1 MKLTF
6 QNNEIIIY
14 LNKSYIKNIDF
25 QNKKT
30 LENYLNKILNKIK
43 NKYEIYI
50 SGYYNVKI
58 FLSEEYGIIIDIQK
72 EELDYPEYFS
82 GEVDMNISVIEDK
95 FLYEVLNINIPKNIL
110 KKLEKYKFL
119 DKIYLVSKD
128 SLTDIEI
135 GVILENTKIV
145 YGDEAKQIKSK
156 SRKIEVI

>member
-30 LENYLNKILNKIK
+30 LENYLNKILKKIK

-119 DKIYLVSKD
+119 DKIYLVSKE

>member
-119 DKIYLVSKD
+119 DKIYLVSKE

-156 SRKIEVI
+156 SCKIEVI

>member
-119 DKIYLVSKD
+119 DKIYLVSKE

-145 YGDEAKQIKSK
+145 YGDEAKQIKSQ